1 MTKESKTHKLSSRPR
16 SQTSLPSSGRYRK
29 KGNNMQ
35 RRRLV
40 AFASLLITLAGCKV
54 GPAPPTEADGRQV
67 WTNINNRSG
76 MDSVLQLV
84 DFKKTDGQ
92 MAEVNG
98 VKIYTLF
105 FEVHERH
112 LIKMGNW
119 KPGDIET
126 ARSNY
131 GFQRTEKG
139 WQGPDGTLFK
149 D

>member
-1 MTKESKTHKLSSRPR
+1 
-16 SQTSLPSSGRYRK
+16 
-29 KGNNMQ
+29 MQ

-54 GPAPPTEADGRQV
+54 DPAPPTEADARQV
-67 WTNINNRSG
+67 WTNINKRSQLEA
-76 MDSVLQLV
+76 DLQLV

-98 VKIYTLF
+98 MKVYTLF
-105 FEVHERH
+105 YEAHQKYLTKV
-112 LIKMGNW
+112 GNW

-126 ARSNY
+126 VRSNY

>member
-1 MTKESKTHKLSSRPR
+1 
-16 SQTSLPSSGRYRK
+16 
-29 KGNNMQ
+29 MQ
-35 RRRLV
+35 RRRLL
-40 AFASLLITLAGCKV
+40 AFASLLITLVGCKID
-54 GPAPPTEADGRQV
+54 PAPPTEAEGKQV
-67 WTNINNRSG
+67 WTNIHNHTKVDGSPI
-76 MDSVLQLV
+76 VQLV

-105 FEVHERH
+105 YETHEKY
-112 LIKMGNW
+112 LIKLGNW
-119 KPGDIET
+119 KPGDIQVV
-126 ARSNY
+126 RSNY

>member
-1 MTKESKTHKLSSRPR
+1 
-16 SQTSLPSSGRYRK
+16 
-29 KGNNMQ
+29 MQ

-40 AFASLLITLAGCKV
+40 ALASLLITLAGCKFN
-54 GPAPPTEADGRQV
+54 PAPPTEAEGRQV
-67 WTNINNRSG
+67 WTNINKQLRL
-76 MDSVLQLV
+76 DTKVQLV

-105 FEVHERH
+105 YETHEKY

-126 ARSNY
+126 VRSNY